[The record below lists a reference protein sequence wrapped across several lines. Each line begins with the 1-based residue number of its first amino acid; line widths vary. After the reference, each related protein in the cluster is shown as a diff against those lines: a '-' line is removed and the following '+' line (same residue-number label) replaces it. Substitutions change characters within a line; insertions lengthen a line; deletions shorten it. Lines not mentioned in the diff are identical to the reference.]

1 MSEMAVDFT
10 VSSLREAAQTFLG
23 YARKLPPATGL

>member
-1 MSEMAVDFT
+1 MAVDFT

-23 YARKLPPATGL
+23 YGRRLPPPTAP